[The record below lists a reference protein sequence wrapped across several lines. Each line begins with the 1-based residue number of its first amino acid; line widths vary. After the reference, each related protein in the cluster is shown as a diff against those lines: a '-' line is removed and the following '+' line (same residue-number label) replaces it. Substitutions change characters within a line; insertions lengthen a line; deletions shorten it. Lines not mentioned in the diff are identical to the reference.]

1 MPSLQLLNCW
11 TCLIIKCWKYNPH
24 ERCCSSGW
32 SVCACVRV
40 CVCVCARVYMCV
52 CVCVCVCLRACV
64 CVCACV
70 CARVCVCACAARSK
84 TDKQSTLWASGA
96 SKRSKTHTICIN
108 GRLGEYSLKTVY
120 ILKWTRTVG
129 RKLSVNIL
137 SQWQI
142 GASSMLIKEQNTKTK
157 SLTALNLN
165 KVIALISI
173 NLSIHT
179 VKTMQCSFIFDHF

>member
-1 MPSLQLLNCW
+1 MFDNKTLKVQSTRETLFLRL
-11 TCLIIKCWKYNPH
+11 KC
-24 ERCCSSGW
+24 
-32 SVCACVRV
+32 V
-40 CVCVCARVYMCV
+40 
-52 CVCVCVCLRACV
+52 CV

-70 CARVCVCACAARSK
+70 CVCLCACVCVCAARSK

-96 SKRSKTHTICIN
+96 SKRSNTHKACKN

-129 RKLSVNIL
+129 RKLCVNIL

-173 NLSIHT
+173 NLSIYT
-179 VKTMQCSFIFDHF
+179 VTTLQS